1 MLTDKK
7 IIIVGGSSGIGFA
20 VASKASQAG
29 AEVVIAS
36 RSAEKLEAAV
46 GRLGAHVRAHVL
58 DATDEHSI
66 TEFFRHVGSFDH
78 LVISIKPSIPTGHFL
93 ENEMAA
99 VGAAFDAKFW
109 GQYRLAKHGASH
121 IRPSGSITFTSGI
134 ASHRSYP
141 GYSAVSAI
149 NAAVEAL
156 CKAVA
161 AELVPIRVNC
171 VCPGFVD
178 TDPPNNSRAQHVRT
192 LAPNLPLDR
201 LGVASE
207 IADSYLYLLTS
218 QYSTGTVVVV
228 DGGATC

>member
-1 MLTDKK
+1 MLTNRK

-20 VASKASQAG
+20 VARKANEAG

-36 RSAEKLEAAV
+36 RTAEKLEVAE
-46 GRLGAHVRAHVL
+46 GQLGGHVRAQVL
-58 DATDEHSI
+58 DATDEHSS
-66 TEFFRHVGSFDH
+66 TEFFRRVGSFDH
-78 LVISIKPSIPTGHFL
+78 LVVSIKPSMPSGHFL

-99 VGAAFDAKFW
+99 VCAAFDAKFW
-109 GQYRLAKHGASH
+109 GQYRLAKLGAPH
-121 IRPSGSITFTSGI
+121 IRPGGSITFTSGV
-134 ASHRSYP
+134 ASRRTYP

-161 AELVPIRVNC
+161 VELAPIRVNC

-178 TDPPNNSRAQHVRT
+178 TEPPSISRAQHVRT

-207 IADSYLYLLTS
+207 IADTYLYLLTS
-218 QYSTGTVVVV
+218 PYSTGTVVVV